1 MRWPN
6 FFTRFVFFSVL
17 FLTLRLPAHAD
28 VLKIVVNDTI
38 NPITQEYITR
48 ALDEAAKQHA
58 DALLIELRTPG
69 GLLDSTR
76 TIIEHILASDVPV
89 IVYVTPSGGYA
100 ASAGFF
106 ILESADVAA
115 MAPGTNTGAAHPVL
129 GGGVKMDDV
138 MKSKMEND
146 AAAFMRSFTG
156 KRGRDVAAA
165 ESAVRESKSFTADEA
180 LQKKLIDV
188 IAKDDAEL
196 MKFIDG
202 RTVNRFNGKTTTLH
216 VAGKPIH
223 PFEMTLKQHILA
235 FLMDPNIAF
244 IIFSV
249 GMLALYAEFNH
260 PGAVVPGVVGLVF
273 VLLAIFAFNLL
284 PTRFAALV
292 LILGAFVLF
301 ALEIKF
307 ATHGALGLGGIVIM
321 VIGALLLVDGPIPEM
336 RVKLVTALAV
346 TIPFALISM
355 FLMAIALK
363 ARRNKIVTG
372 EEGMI
377 GMIGTARTPLAP
389 SGKVFVNGEL
399 WNAVSSQQ
407 LASGQRVVVKE
418 IRGLELEV
426 EPAGSAAIPA
436 QPHNR

>member
-1 MRWPN
+1 
-6 FFTRFVFFSVL
+6 
-17 FLTLRLPAHAD
+17 
-28 VLKIVVNDTI
+28 LKIVVNDTI

-76 TIIEHILASDVPV
+76 SIIEHILASDVPV

-156 KRGRDVAAA
+156 KRGRDVAVA

-180 LQKKLIDV
+180 LQKRLIDV

-216 VAGKPIH
+216 VAGKRIH

-301 ALEIKF
+301 AMEIKF

-346 TIPFALISM
+346 SIPLALISM
-355 FLMAIALK
+355 FLMAVALK

-377 GMIGTARTPLAP
+377 GMIGTARTPLTP

-407 LASGQRVVVKE
+407 LTSGQRVVVKQ
-418 IRGLELEV
+418 IHGLQLEV
-426 EPAGSAAIPA
+426 EPAGSAEIPA
-436 QPHNR
+436 QPQNG